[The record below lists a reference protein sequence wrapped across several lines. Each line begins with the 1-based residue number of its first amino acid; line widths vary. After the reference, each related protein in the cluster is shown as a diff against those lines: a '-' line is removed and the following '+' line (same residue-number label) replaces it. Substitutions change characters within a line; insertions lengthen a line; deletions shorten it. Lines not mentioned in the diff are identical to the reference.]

1 MEPEERLTKEEL
13 EFQNNLINKMQEAVY
28 ARRAWEEHLGK
39 KYDLSEEDGVTS
51 DGVIKRGVNK
61 KSNSEE
67 PVD

>member
-1 MEPEERLTKEEL
+1 MEPEERLTEEEL